1 MSFENCF
8 YEISMVFNNII
19 NTYFVHYYEQ
29 SAVRLDSVLL
39 YCYGMPPFRNVVMPE
54 ETETGQK
61 CERSVELLQ
70 GRNYLDAM
78 FLDGRFRDIGPCFE
92 KKPWTI
98 PVGFYY
104 IQASL
109 VSAGILYKICP
120 DPIERNKMNSLMH
133 GSKI

>member
-29 SAVRLDSVLL
+29 LAVRLDSVLL
-39 YCYGMPPFRNVVMPE
+39 YCYGMPPFRNVVMSE

-92 KKPWTI
+92 KKTMDYSSWVLLYT
-98 PVGFYY
+98 
-104 IQASL
+104 SL
-109 VSAGILYKICP
+109 LSVRW
-120 DPIERNKMNSLMH
+120 DSLQNMPQ
-133 GSKI
+133 SY

>member
-19 NTYFVHYYEQ
+19 NAYFVHYYEQ
-29 SAVRLDSVLL
+29 LAVRLDSVLL
-39 YCYGMPPFRNVVMPE
+39 YCYGMPPFRNVVMSE

-92 KKPWTI
+92 KKTMDYSSWVLLYT
-98 PVGFYY
+98 
-104 IQASL
+104 SL
-109 VSAGILYKICP
+109 LSVRW
-120 DPIERNKMNSLMH
+120 DSLQNMPQ
-133 GSKI
+133 SY